1 MLLAHLALEVCLQT
15 YNPIWKRMLALFS
28 QWGQTNLRG
37 LQAHH
42 RLDQHFRIRLVLEP
56 KRTLQCLPDI
66 SSAFTNFRRP
76 LHDDF
81 HDTQP
86 AHLHGSSPPLGPQN
100 TKLLRIC
107 PTDGSSEYVIGD
119 RMCCEPF
126 DAVFRAQVYVPEN
139 VKDWLWSLDDDGFE

>member
-86 AHLHGSSPPLGPQN
+86 AIFTALPTTWSPKHQAAPYLPYRRLERVRNWRPHVLRAVRRRFPGTGICSRERQRLVVELG
-100 TKLLRIC
+100 
-107 PTDGSSEYVIGD
+107 
-119 RMCCEPF
+119 
-126 DAVFRAQVYVPEN
+126 
-139 VKDWLWSLDDDGFE
+139 